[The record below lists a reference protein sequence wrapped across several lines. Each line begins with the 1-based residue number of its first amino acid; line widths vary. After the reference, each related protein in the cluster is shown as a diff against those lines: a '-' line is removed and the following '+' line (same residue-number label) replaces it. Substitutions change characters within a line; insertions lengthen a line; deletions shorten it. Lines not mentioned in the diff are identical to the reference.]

1 MRTYQVFE
9 DTNLVKSNASI
20 TEAYEHVKAG
30 SKMISGNTTKEVV
43 VNGKIETIT
52 EIKAHYKSPQG
63 GTVTIIENPPN
74 DW

>member
-9 DTNLVKSNASI
+9 DNSQVKKACSI
-20 TEAYEHVKAG
+20 TEAYGHVKAG

-63 GTVTIIENPPN
+63 GTVTIIENPPH
-74 DW
+74 D